1 MNALVLWMSAVGI
14 PGEALP
20 APQIPGERQWRS

>member
-1 MNALVLWMSAVGI
+1 MNALVPWLSAVGI

-20 APQIPGERQWRS
+20 APRIRGERQWRS

>member
-1 MNALVLWMSAVGI
+1 MNAHVPWMFAVGI

-20 APQIPGERQWRS
+20 PKIPGERQWRS